1 MLLREAIE
9 QARQHG
15 FEQMEL
21 EVVTRNVRAIGLY
34 EKMGFEVYGIR
45 KNAMK
50 LKDGTY
56 YSELLM
62 MKRL

>member
-34 EKMGFEVYGIR
+34 EKWALRYME
-45 KNAMK
+45 
-50 LKDGTY
+50 
-56 YSELLM
+56 
-62 MKRL
+62 